1 MKIVVIGGTGLI
13 GSQLCKNLQA
23 LGHEALAASPSTGVN
38 VISGE
43 GLKEALQGAD
53 VVVDVANSPS
63 FEDHAA
69 LHFFETAGH
78 NLFAAEKIDGVKH
91 HVALSVVGTERML
104 ESGYFRAKMAQEKL
118 IKKSGIPYTIVRATQ
133 FFEFIGAI
141 AYSGREDGDTIHLT
155 SAALQPIA
163 SLDVAAALTDIA
175 LQAPSNQTV
184 EVAGP
189 ERKPLVEFVTHY
201 LQLTKDP
208 RQAVSDDTV
217 PYFGAPI
224 NDQSLT
230 PGENPIVGSTRFDDW
245 LKGAAHAS

>member
-1 MKIVVIGGTGLI
+1 MKFVIIGGSGLI
-13 GSQLCKNLQA
+13 GSKVCKNLQD

-43 GLKEALQGAD
+43 GLADALKGAD

-78 NLFAAEKIDGVKH
+78 NLFAAEKVAGTQH

-104 ESGYFRAKMAQEKL
+104 DSGYFRAKMAQEKL
-118 IKKSGIPYTIVRATQ
+118 IKASGVPYTILRATQ

-141 AYSGREDGDTIHLT
+141 AYSGREDGNTIHLT
-155 SAALQPIA
+155 SAALQPVA
-163 SLDVAAALTDIA
+163 SVDVAAALTDIA
-175 LQAPSNQTV
+175 QKAPINQTV

-189 ERKPLVEFVTHY
+189 DRRPIVEFVSEY
-201 LQLTKDP
+201 LKHTKDP
-208 RQAVSDDTV
+208 REAVSDDTV

-224 NDQSLT
+224 NDKSLT
-230 PGENPIVGSTRFDDW
+230 PGDNPIVGATRFEDW
-245 LKGAAHAS
+245 LETAHPS

>member
-1 MKIVVIGGTGLI
+1 MKFVIIGGSGLI
-13 GSQLCKNLQA
+13 GSKVCQNLQD
-23 LGHEALAASPSTGVN
+23 LGHEVISASPSTGIN
-38 VISGE
+38 VITGA
-43 GLKEALQGAD
+43 GLADALKGAD

-78 NLFAAEKIDGVKH
+78 NLFAAEKVAGTKH

-118 IKKSGIPYTIVRATQ
+118 IKASGIPYTILRATQ

-141 AYSGREDGDTIHLT
+141 AYSGREDGNTIHLT
-155 SAALQPIA
+155 SAALQPVA
-163 SLDVAAALTDIA
+163 SVDVAAALTAIA
-175 LQAPSNQTV
+175 QKAPINQTV

-189 ERKPLVEFVTHY
+189 DRRPIVEFVSEY
-201 LQLTKDP
+201 LKHTKDP
-208 RQAVSDDTV
+208 REAVSDDTV

-224 NDQSLT
+224 NDKSLT
-230 PGENPIVGSTRFDDW
+230 PGDNPIVGATRFEDW
-245 LKGAAHAS
+245 LEIAHPS

>member
-1 MKIVVIGGTGLI
+1 MKFVIIGGSGLI
-13 GSQLCKNLQA
+13 GSKVCKNLQD
-23 LGHEALAASPSTGVN
+23 LGHEVISASPSSGIN

-43 GLKEALQGAD
+43 GLADALKGAD

-78 NLFAAEKIDGVKH
+78 NLFAAEKVAGTKH

-104 ESGYFRAKMAQEKL
+104 DSGYFRAKMAQEKL
-118 IKKSGIPYTIVRATQ
+118 IKASGVPYTILRATQ

-141 AYSGREDGDTIHLT
+141 AYSGREDGNTIHLS
-155 SAALQPIA
+155 SAALQPVA
-163 SLDVAAALTDIA
+163 SVDVAAALTVIA
-175 LQAPSNQTV
+175 QKAPINQTV

-189 ERKPLVEFVTHY
+189 DRRPIVEFVSEY
-201 LQLTKDP
+201 LKHTNDP
-208 RQAVSDDTV
+208 REAVPDDTV

-224 NDQSLT
+224 NDKSLT
-230 PGENPIVGSTRFDDW
+230 PGDNPIVGATRFEDW
-245 LKGAAHAS
+245 LEAAHPS

>member
-1 MKIVVIGGTGLI
+1 MKFVIIGGSGLI
-13 GSQLCKNLQA
+13 GSKVCKNLQD
-23 LGHEALAASPSTGVN
+23 LGHEVISASPSSGIN

-43 GLKEALQGAD
+43 GLADALKGAD

-78 NLFAAEKIDGVKH
+78 NLFAAEKVAGTKH

-104 ESGYFRAKMAQEKL
+104 DSGYFRAKMAQEKL
-118 IKKSGIPYTIVRATQ
+118 IKASGVPYTILRATQ

-141 AYSGREDGDTIHLT
+141 AYSGREDGNTIHLT
-155 SAALQPIA
+155 SAALQPVA
-163 SLDVAAALTDIA
+163 SVDVAAALTAIA
-175 LQAPSNQTV
+175 QKAPINQTV

-189 ERKPLVEFVTHY
+189 DRRPIVEFVSEY
-201 LQLTKDP
+201 LKHTNDP
-208 RQAVSDDTV
+208 REAVPDDTV

-224 NDQSLT
+224 NDKSLT
-230 PGENPIVGSTRFDDW
+230 PGDNPIVGATRFEDW
-245 LKGAAHAS
+245 LETAHPS

>member
-23 LGHEALAASPSTGVN
+23 LGHETLAASPSTGVN

-43 GLKEALQGAD
+43 GLLDALNNAD

-69 LHFFETAGH
+69 LHFFETAGK
-78 NLFAAEKIDGVKH
+78 NLLAAEKVNGIRH
-91 HVALSVVGTERML
+91 HVALGVVGTERML
-104 ESGYFRAKMAQEKL
+104 DSGYFRAKMAQEKL
-118 IKKSGIPYTIVRATQ
+118 IKASGIPYTILRATQ
-133 FFEFIGAI
+133 FFEFISAI
-141 AYSGREDGDTIHLT
+141 AFSGREDGDTIHLT
-155 SAALQPIA
+155 CAALQPVA
-163 SLDVAAALTDIA
+163 SIDVAAALTDIA
-175 LQAPSNQTV
+175 LKMPSNQTV

-189 ERKPLVEFVTHY
+189 ERRPLVEFVSEY
-201 LQLTKDP
+201 LQYIKDP

-224 NDQSLT
+224 DDQSLT
-230 PGENPIVGSTRFDDW
+230 PGDNPVIGATRFASW
-245 LKGAAHAS
+245 LNSTSHT

>member
-1 MKIVVIGGTGLI
+1 MKFVIIGGSGLI
-13 GSQLCKNLQA
+13 GSKVCKNLQD
-23 LGHEALAASPSTGVN
+23 LGHEVISASPSSGIN

-43 GLKEALQGAD
+43 GLADALKGAD

-78 NLFAAEKIDGVKH
+78 NLFAAEKVAGTKH

-104 ESGYFRAKMAQEKL
+104 DSGYFRAKMAQEKL
-118 IKKSGIPYTIVRATQ
+118 IKASGVPYTILRATQ

-141 AYSGREDGDTIHLT
+141 AYSGREDGNTIHLS
-155 SAALQPIA
+155 SAALQPVA
-163 SLDVAAALTDIA
+163 SVDVAAALTAIA
-175 LQAPSNQTV
+175 QKAPINQTV

-189 ERKPLVEFVTHY
+189 DRRPIVEFVSEY
-201 LQLTKDP
+201 LKHTNDP
-208 RQAVSDDTV
+208 REAVPDDTV

-224 NDQSLT
+224 NDKSLT
-230 PGENPIVGSTRFDDW
+230 PGDNPIVGATRFEDW
-245 LKGAAHAS
+245 LETAHPS

>member
-1 MKIVVIGGTGLI
+1 MKFVIIGGSGLI
-13 GSQLCKNLQA
+13 GSKVCKNLQD
-23 LGHEALAASPSTGVN
+23 LGHEVIAASPSTGIN

-43 GLKEALQGAD
+43 GLTEALKGAD

-78 NLFAAEKIDGVKH
+78 NLFAAEKVAGTKH

-104 ESGYFRAKMAQEKL
+104 DSGYFRAKMAQEKL
-118 IKKSGIPYTIVRATQ
+118 IKASGVPYTILRATQ

-141 AYSGREDGDTIHLT
+141 AYSGREDGNTIHLT
-155 SAALQPIA
+155 SAALQPVA
-163 SLDVAAALTDIA
+163 SLDVAAALTAIA
-175 LQAPSNQTV
+175 QKAPINQTE

-189 ERKPLVEFVTHY
+189 DRRPIVEFVSEY
-201 LQLTKDP
+201 LKHTKDP
-208 RQAVSDDTV
+208 REAVSDDTV

-224 NDQSLT
+224 NDKSLT
-230 PGENPIVGSTRFDDW
+230 PGDKPIVGATRFEDW
-245 LKGAAHAS
+245 LETTHPS

>member
-1 MKIVVIGGTGLI
+1 MKFVIIGGSGLI
-13 GSQLCKNLQA
+13 GSKVCKNLQD
-23 LGHEALAASPSTGVN
+23 LGHEVISASPSSGIN

-43 GLKEALQGAD
+43 GLADALKGSD

-78 NLFAAEKIDGVKH
+78 NLFAAEKVAGTKH

-104 ESGYFRAKMAQEKL
+104 DSGYFRAKMAQEKL
-118 IKKSGIPYTIVRATQ
+118 IKASGVPYTILRATQ

-141 AYSGREDGDTIHLT
+141 AYSGREDGNTIHLT
-155 SAALQPIA
+155 SAALQPVA
-163 SLDVAAALTDIA
+163 SVDVAAALTAIA
-175 LQAPSNQTV
+175 QKAPINQTV

-189 ERKPLVEFVTHY
+189 DRRPIVEFVSEY
-201 LQLTKDP
+201 LKHTKDP
-208 RQAVSDDTV
+208 REAVPDDTV

-224 NDQSLT
+224 NDKSLT
-230 PGENPIVGSTRFDDW
+230 PGDNPIVGATRFEDW
-245 LKGAAHAS
+245 LEIAHPS

>member
-1 MKIVVIGGTGLI
+1 MKFVIIGGSGLI
-13 GSQLCKNLQA
+13 GSKVCKNLQD
-23 LGHEALAASPSTGVN
+23 LGHEVISASPSSGIN

-43 GLKEALQGAD
+43 GLADALKGAD

-78 NLFAAEKIDGVKH
+78 NLFAAEKVAGTKH

-104 ESGYFRAKMAQEKL
+104 DSGYFRAKMAQEKL
-118 IKKSGIPYTIVRATQ
+118 IKASGVPYTILRATQ

-141 AYSGREDGDTIHLT
+141 AYSGREDGNTIHLT
-155 SAALQPIA
+155 SAALQPVA
-163 SLDVAAALTDIA
+163 SVDVAAALTAIA
-175 LQAPSNQTV
+175 QKAPINQTV

-189 ERKPLVEFVTHY
+189 DRRPIVEFVSEY
-201 LQLTKDP
+201 LKHTNDP
-208 RQAVSDDTV
+208 REAVPDDTV

-224 NDQSLT
+224 NDKSLT
-230 PGENPIVGSTRFDDW
+230 PGDNPIVGATRFEDW
-245 LKGAAHAS
+245 LEIAHPS